1 MNKIGIIG
9 CGWLGVKL
17 AKTLI
22 ENNYKVIG
30 TKTSEKGIT
39 ELNNIKINGI
49 FFKIDNGKIFGEI
62 GFFKNID
69 QLIISI
75 PPSIKNYK
83 KTIGTL
89 YKLINDNENIKKVL
103 FLSSISVYGKNENE
117 IFENS
122 PTNPETKNAKLLLFA
137 EEKFL
142 NLNSSISIIR
152 LGGLIG
158 FDRHPIFSLINKKIK
173 NPKGF
178 INFIHITDA
187 ITLLKYLIKS
197 SKINGIINCVSPFHP
212 NRKIYYNNLAKNLN
226 LKKPVFINNNKNLRK
241 INSNKID
248 LKKLFNYP
256 VNNLLIDFNKYKM

>member
-1 MNKIGIIG
+1 MDKIGIIG
-9 CGWLGVKL
+9 CGWLGLPL

-22 ENNYKVIG
+22 ENNYKVVG
-30 TKTSEKGIT
+30 TKTSEKGVNK
-39 ELNNIKINGI
+39 LNEHKINGI

-62 GFFKNID
+62 DFLKNID

-75 PPSIKNYK
+75 PPSIKKYK
-83 KTIGTL
+83 KTIETL
-89 YKLINDNENIKKVL
+89 FKLVNDNENIKKVL

-117 IFENS
+117 IFES
-122 PTNPETKNAKLLLFA
+122 SLTNPETKNAKLLLFA

-158 FDRHPIFSLINKKIK
+158 FDRHPIFSLINKKIN

-178 INFIHITDA
+178 INFIHLSDA
-187 ITLLKYLIKS
+187 ITLIKYLIKS

-212 NRKIYYNNLAKNLN
+212 NRKKYYTRIAENLS
-226 LKKPVFINNNKNLRK
+226 LKIPVFIDKDKNLRK